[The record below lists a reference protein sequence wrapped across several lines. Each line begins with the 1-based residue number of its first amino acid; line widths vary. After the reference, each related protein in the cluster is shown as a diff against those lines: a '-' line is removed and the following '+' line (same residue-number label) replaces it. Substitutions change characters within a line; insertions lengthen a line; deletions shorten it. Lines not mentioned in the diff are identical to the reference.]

1 MDINVNDDHT
11 VGCTI
16 ARAANAHLLS
26 SNSNSDDSSHND
38 YGSGVESCYPVGLKS
53 DSGGLGSV
61 LDATEKRMIHHPL
74 QKHAMTF
81 FLFLIS

>member
-1 MDINVNDDHT
+1 MSMNDHT
-11 VGCTI
+11 VGCAI
-16 ARAANAHLLS
+16 ARAANAHS
-26 SNSNSDDSSHND
+26 SDSDDSSHND
-38 YGSGVESCYPVGLKS
+38 YGSDGSGVDSCYPVGLKP

-74 QKHAMTF
+74 QKHAIIF